1 MNQFRHPRLS
11 VKLGLVVLA
20 IVAGALGIVYAAV
33 VPRLEDRLVDDR
45 LDALSANAQTVA
57 GKMKGADPLNY
68 DARAG
73 SIQEDIG
80 ARVVVISSLGNDTY
94 VPVGDSNEIT
104 APEVLNDSVVQQAF
118 QLSVFPPTGGEVAR
132 GQVDRNGERAE
143 VAFRLRDDTVVLMSA
158 SLRDTLASVRL
169 VERTLLLAG
178 IAALL
183 IAWFA
188 GSLAALRLTH
198 RIRRLEE
205 AAGRIA
211 GGDFEQEIVDPVEDE
226 VGELARA
233 FDRMRLRLAHLDRA
247 RREFIANASH
257 ELRTPLFSL
266 GGFLELMA
274 DEDVEPAVRNDF
286 VEEMSAQVTRLTRLA
301 TDLLDLTRLDAG
313 QLAVEQAEVDIAES
327 ARTVCEE
334 FRAVAEAEEHDLSA
348 DVDGPAVALA
358 DEQRVLQVA
367 RILVENA
374 TRHTPAGTSIVV
386 SADDR
391 NGSVGLSVTD
401 DGPGVPE
408 SDQEH
413 LFERFYRAEGGQAS
427 GSGLGLAIASELAE
441 RMGGSIELASR
452 PGETIFTLLLPR
464 ADGVFTSKRSDGE
477 A

>member
-1 MNQFRHPRLS
+1 VNQFRHPRLS

-33 VPRLEDRLVDDR
+33 VPRLEDRLV
-45 LDALSANAQTVA
+45 ANKIDELERNASLVA
-57 GKMKGADPLNY
+57 AGFNGTESPYNY
-68 DARAG
+68 NAVAVLFQA
-73 SIQEDIG
+73 SLG
-80 ARVVVISSLGNDTY
+80 ARVVVFEPLGQDTIHTIA
-94 VPVGDSNEIT
+94 DSNPVT
-104 APEVLNDSVVQQAF
+104 SQDVANDPIARQA
-118 QLSVFPPTGGEVAR
+118 LRTGLTQTGE
-132 GQVDRNGERAE
+132 VDRNGPRAE
-143 VAFRLRDDTVVLMSA
+143 VAVL
-158 SLRDTLASVRL
+158 LDRDTAILLSAPLGDTLSAVHL
-169 VERTLLLAG
+169 VERTLLISG

-198 RIRRLEE
+198 RIRRLEV

-211 GGDFEQEIVDPVEDE
+211 AGDFEQEIVDPVEDE

-233 FDRMRLRLAHLDRA
+233 FDRMRQRLAHLDRA
-247 RREFIANASH
+247 RREFIGNASH

-274 DEDVEPAVRNDF
+274 DEELDPADRKDF
-286 VEEMSAQVTRLTRLA
+286 VEEMSAQVTRLTKLA
-301 TDLLDLTRLDAG
+301 TGLLDLTRLDAD
-313 QLAVEQAEVDIAES
+313 QLSVEQAEVDIAES

-334 FRAVAEAEEHDLSA
+334 FRAVAEAEDHALSA
-348 DVDGPAVALA
+348 EVNGPAVAVA

-386 SADDR
+386 SAGDR
-391 NGSVGLSVTD
+391 NGGVALSVTD

-408 SDQEH
+408 GDQEH
-413 LFERFYRAEGGQAS
+413 LFERFYRAGGGQAS

-441 RMGGSIELASR
+441 RMGGSIEFSSE
-452 PGETIFTLLLPR
+452 PGETVFSLLLPR
-464 ADGVFTSKRSDGE
+464 ATGVFTSKRPEGE
-477 A
+477 D

>member
-1 MNQFRHPRLS
+1 VNQFRHPRLS

-33 VPRLEDRLVDDR
+33 VPRLEDRLVANRIAELERSTPQVKSLFRATDQ
-45 LDALSANAQTVA
+45 LD
-57 GKMKGADPLNY
+57 Y
-68 DARAG
+68 DTIARFVQ
-73 SIQEDIG
+73 SSLG
-80 ARVVVISSLGNDTY
+80 ARVVVFEPLGQDTIHSIS
-94 VPVGDSNEIT
+94 DSN
-104 APEVLNDSVVQQAF
+104 PVSSQDVSNDPIAKAA
-118 QLSVFPPTGGEVAR
+118 LETGSTQTGK
-132 GQVDRNGERAE
+132 VDRDGPRAE
-143 VAFRLRDDTVVLMSA
+143 VAVLLDEDTAILLSA
-158 SLRDTLASVRL
+158 SLRDTLSAVNL
-169 VERTLLLAG
+169 VQRTLLISG

-198 RIRRLEE
+198 RIRRLEV

-233 FDRMRLRLAHLDRA
+233 FDRMRQRLAHLDRA
-247 RREFIANASH
+247 RREFIGNASH

-274 DEDVEPAVRNDF
+274 DEDVDPADRKEF
-286 VEEMSAQVTRLTRLA
+286 VEEMSAQVTRLTKLA
-301 TDLLDLTRLDAG
+301 TDLLDLTRLDAD
-313 QLAVEQAEVDIAES
+313 QLSVEQAEVDIAES

-334 FRAVAEAEEHDLSA
+334 FRALAEAEDHALSA
-348 DVDGPAVALA
+348 DADGPAVALA

-386 SADDR
+386 SAGGWD
-391 NGSVGLSVTD
+391 GSVGLSVAD

-408 SDQEH
+408 GDQEH
-413 LFERFYRAEGGQAS
+413 LFERFYRAGGGQAS
-427 GSGLGLAIASELAE
+427 GSGLGLAIASELAT
-441 RMGGSIELASR
+441 RMGGSIELSSK
-452 PGETIFTLLLPR
+452 PGETVFTLRLPR
-464 ADGVFTSKRSDGE
+464 ADGVFTSKRTSGE
-477 A
+477 D

>member
-1 MNQFRHPRLS
+1 VNQFRHPRLS

-20 IVAGALGIVYAAV
+20 IVAGALGIVYVAV
-33 VPRLEDRLVDDR
+33 VPRLEDRLV
-45 LDALSANAQTVA
+45 ANKTDELMRNASLVA
-57 GKMKGADPLNY
+57 AGFRGTQSTFNY
-68 DARAG
+68 DDVAALFQA
-73 SIQEDIG
+73 SLG
-80 ARVVVISSLGNDTY
+80 ARVVVFEPLGQDTLQTLA
-94 VPVGDSNEIT
+94 DSNPVT
-104 APEVLNDSVVQQAF
+104 SQDVANDPIALKALDTGQTQA
-118 QLSVFPPTGGEVAR
+118 GEV
-132 GQVDRNGERAE
+132 DRDGPRAE
-143 VAFRLRDDTVVLMSA
+143 VAVLLNRDTAILLSA
-158 SLRDTLASVRL
+158 SLRDTLSAVHL
-169 VERTLLLAG
+169 VERTLLISG
-178 IAALL
+178 ITALL

-198 RIRRLEE
+198 RIRRLEV

-274 DEDVEPAVRNDF
+274 DEDVDPAVRKDF
-286 VEEMSAQVTRLTRLA
+286 VEEMSAQVERLTRLA

-313 QLAVEQAEVDIAES
+313 QLSVEQSEVDIAES
-327 ARTVCEE
+327 ARTICEE
-334 FRAVAEAEEHDLSA
+334 FSARAEASEHVLST
-348 DVDGPAVALA
+348 DVNGPAVALA

-374 TRHTPAGTSIVV
+374 TRHTPPGTSIVV
-386 SADDR
+386 SAGDR
-391 NGSVGLSVTD
+391 NTAVGLAVSD

-413 LFERFYRAEGGQAS
+413 LFERFYRAGGGQAS

-441 RMGGSIELASR
+441 RMRGSIELSSK
-452 PGETIFTLLLPR
+452 PGETVFTLLLPR
-464 ADGVFTSKRSDGE
+464 ADGVFTSKRSNDGG
-477 A
+477 

>member
-33 VPRLEDRLVDDR
+33 VPRLEDRLVANRIAELERSTPQVKSLFRATDQ
-45 LDALSANAQTVA
+45 LD
-57 GKMKGADPLNY
+57 Y
-68 DARAG
+68 DTIARFVQ
-73 SIQEDIG
+73 SSLG
-80 ARVVVISSLGNDTY
+80 ARVVVFEPLGQDTIHSIS
-94 VPVGDSNEIT
+94 DSN
-104 APEVLNDSVVQQAF
+104 PVSSQDVSNDPIAKAA
-118 QLSVFPPTGGEVAR
+118 LETGSTQTGK
-132 GQVDRNGERAE
+132 VDRDGPRAE
-143 VAFRLRDDTVVLMSA
+143 VAVLLDEDTAILLSA
-158 SLRDTLASVRL
+158 SLRDTLSAVNL
-169 VERTLLLAG
+169 VQRTLLISG

-198 RIRRLEE
+198 RIRRLEV

-233 FDRMRLRLAHLDRA
+233 FDRMRQRLAHLDRA
-247 RREFIANASH
+247 RREFIGNASH

-274 DEDVEPAVRNDF
+274 DEDVDPADRKEF
-286 VEEMSAQVTRLTRLA
+286 VEEMSAQVTRLTKLA
-301 TDLLDLTRLDAG
+301 TDLLDLTRLDAD
-313 QLAVEQAEVDIAES
+313 QLSVEQAEVDIAES

-334 FRAVAEAEEHDLSA
+334 FRALAEAEDHALSA
-348 DVDGPAVALA
+348 DADGPAVALA

-386 SADDR
+386 SAGGWD
-391 NGSVGLSVTD
+391 GSVGLSVAD

-408 SDQEH
+408 GDQEH
-413 LFERFYRAEGGQAS
+413 LFERFYRAGGGQAS
-427 GSGLGLAIASELAE
+427 GSGLGLAIASELAT
-441 RMGGSIELASR
+441 RMGGSIELSSK
-452 PGETIFTLLLPR
+452 PGETVFTLRLPR
-464 ADGVFTSKRSDGE
+464 ADGVFTSKRTSGE
-477 A
+477 D

>member
-33 VPRLEDRLVDDR
+33 VPRLEDRLVANRIEELERSAESVTAAFRNSDSVNYT
-45 LDALSANAQTVA
+45 ALA
-57 GKMKGADPLNY
+57 GFFQGNL
-68 DARAG
+68 
-73 SIQEDIG
+73 G
-80 ARVVVISSLGNDTY
+80 ARVVVFEPLSQDTIHT
-94 VPVGDSNEIT
+94 VVDSNQVT
-104 APEVLNDSVVQQAF
+104 SQDVANDPIARKA
-118 QLSVFPPTGGEVAR
+118 LETGQTQTGR
-132 GQVDRNGERAE
+132 IDRNGPRAE
-143 VAFRLRDDTVVLMSA
+143 VAVLLDADTAILLSA
-158 SLRDTLASVRL
+158 SLRDTLSSVKL
-169 VERTLLLAG
+169 VERTLLIAG
-178 IAALL
+178 IVALL

-198 RIRRLEE
+198 RIRRLEV

-211 GGDFEQEIVDPVEDE
+211 AGDFEQEIVDPVEDE

-274 DEDVEPAVRNDF
+274 DEDVDPAVRKDF
-286 VEEMSAQVTRLTRLA
+286 VDEMNGQVERLTRLA

-313 QLAVEQAEVDIAES
+313 QLSVGQSEVDIAES

-334 FRAVAEAEEHDLSA
+334 FSARAEASEHALSA
-348 DVDGPAVALA
+348 DVNGPAVALA

-374 TRHTPAGTSIVV
+374 TRHTPAGTSVV
-386 SADDR
+386 VAAGDR
-391 NGSVGLSVTD
+391 DGSVGLSVSD

-408 SDQEH
+408 DDQEH
-413 LFERFYRAEGGQAS
+413 LFERFYRAGGGQAS

-441 RMGGSIELASR
+441 RMGGSIQLSSK
-452 PGETIFTLLLPR
+452 PGQTVFTLLLPR
-464 ADGVFTSKRSDGE
+464 ADGVFTSKRSNGGS
-477 A
+477 

>member
-11 VKLGLVVLA
+11 VKLGLVLLA

-33 VPRLEDRLVDDR
+33 VPRLENRLV
-45 LDALSANAQTVA
+45 ANRIDELERSTPPVVEQFRQTNQF
-57 GKMKGADPLNY
+57 DY
-68 DARAG
+68 DTLARFFQA
-73 SIQEDIG
+73 SLG
-80 ARVVVISSLGNDTY
+80 ARVVVFEPLGQDT
-94 VPVGDSNEIT
+94 VHTVGDSNPVSSEDVREDPV
-104 APEVLNDSVVQQAF
+104 ARAALE
-118 QLSVFPPTGGEVAR
+118 TGTTQTGEV
-132 GQVDRNGERAE
+132 DRDGLRAE
-143 VAFRLRDDTVVLMSA
+143 VAVLLDNDTAVLLSA
-158 SLRDTLASVRL
+158 PLQDTLSTARRVQ
-169 VERTLLLAG
+169 RTLLISG
-178 IAALL
+178 IVALL

-188 GSLAALRLTH
+188 GSLAAMRLTH
-198 RIRRLEE
+198 RIRRLEV

-211 GGDFEQEIVDPVEDE
+211 AGDFDQEIVDPVEDE

-247 RREFIANASH
+247 RREFIGNASH

-274 DEDVEPAVRNDF
+274 DEDVDPADRKEF
-286 VEEMSAQVTRLTRLA
+286 VEEMSAQVTRLTKLA

-313 QLAVEQAEVDIAES
+313 QLSVEQAEVDISES

-334 FRAVAEAEEHDLSA
+334 FRALAEAGEHALSA

-374 TRHTPAGTSIVV
+374 TRHTPAGTRIVV
-386 SADDR
+386 SAGDR
-391 NGSVGLSVTD
+391 SDTVALAVTD

-408 SDQEH
+408 GDREH

-441 RMGGSIELASR
+441 RMGGTIELSSQ
-452 PGETIFTLLLPR
+452 PGETAFTLLLPR
-464 ADGVFTSKRSDGE
+464 ADGVFTSKRSNGE
-477 A
+477 G